1 MLKRKTESL
10 EDLINQGLI
19 ANQKI
24 PLPKK
29 SNENVTGSY
38 LEYPEENIEYG
49 SNINYPNPYNEGEF
63 FTPDNVSLGQQNIRK
78 NIPLGLGMAQ
88 TPIPRSMPMNMLS
101 MEEPQQDDSTN
112 FLGSLV
118 SQGAAMLGA
127 GVRGGD
133 VGQVGRMFDLDRQ
146 EAFRQGQYQKQKAEQ
161 KQKIKEQEN
170 TAKQYVDPNSEI
182 SIQERAKAEE
192 LYPFQIPKNLSYA
205 DINNKN
211 VIQALQAKYNATQE
225 QKSLEEQKGLQS
237 RLDDPNSEESKNL
250 MESLI
255 KLKINVPKGLSANQ
269 MKQYYGRL
277 VELSKPQPMIGG
289 GGVRGGGVRQEK
301 PEKEVKS
308 NQKLLDDYT
317 EHAQSLRSSIDVMD
331 AVNKLNRT
339 RIGKYTPDFST
350 NTQAQSGTVDRAGA
364 DLVKVLAGAGTVSD
378 SDFARLKDLVPNS
391 NMTKDLAKETAK
403 NQTLEGTN
411 KSLARLRLD
420 RDLGRINET
429 DFKKIINQY
438 NRYLKDPKLELNK
451 QINIDTGEIEDIS
464 SPNKVKF
471 SEEQ

>member
-10 EDLINQGLI
+10 KDLINQGLI

-63 FTPDNVSLGQQNIRK
+63 FTPDNVSLGQQNIKK
-78 NIPLGLGMAQ
+78 NIPLGLGMEQ
-88 TPIPRSMPMNMLS
+88 PTSMPRSMPMS
-101 MEEPQQDDSTN
+101 IPSIEEPQQEDSTN

-133 VGQVGRMFDLDRQ
+133 VGQVGRMFDLNRQ
-146 EAFRQGQYQKQKAEQ
+146 ETFRQGQYQKQKAEQ

-182 SIQERAKAEE
+182 SIQERAKAKE
-192 LYPFQIPKNLSYA
+192 LYGDAISDKFSYA
-205 DINNKN
+205 D
-211 VIQALQAKYNATQE
+211 LQNRFVREAIEKKYNAIQE

-237 RLDDPNSEESKNL
+237 RLDDPKSPETL
-250 MESLI
+250 
-255 KLKINVPKGLSANQ
+255 KLKNSLKLLGINVPEGLSYNEIE
-269 MKQYYGRL
+269 KNKSRL
-277 VELSKPQPMIGG
+277 EKLSEPKPIVG
-289 GGVRGGGVRQEK
+289 GGVRGGGVKQEK
-301 PEKEVKS
+301 PEKER
-308 NQKLLDDYT
+308 KLSQDERQLLNNSALAYKAIFDMEDAIKRGVSKTSIFGDNDYT
-317 EHAQSLRSSIDVMD
+317 YA
-331 AVNKLNRT
+331 ANRFVEG
-339 RIGKYTPDFST
+339 IGRM
-350 NTQAQSGTVDRAGA
+350 QSGGA
-364 DLVKVLAGAGTVSD
+364 IGTEEAENFKKLIPGRFD
-378 SDFARLKDLVPNS
+378 KE
-391 NMTKDLAKETAK
+391 ETAK
-403 NQTLEGTN
+403 NKIKDMKAELE
-411 KSLARLRLD
+411 ARLKS
-420 RDLGRINET
+420 IN
-429 DFKKIINQY
+429 F
-438 NRYLKDPKLELNK
+438 DPKEVLK
-451 QINIDTGEIEDIS
+451 SRTYTEDIS

>member
-63 FTPDNVSLGQQNIRK
+63 FTPDNVSLGQQNIKK
-78 NIPLGLGMAQ
+78 NIPLGLGMEQ
-88 TPIPRSMPMNMLS
+88 PTSMPRSMPMS
-101 MEEPQQDDSTN
+101 IPSIEEPQQEDSTN

-133 VGQVGRMFDLDRQ
+133 VGQVGRMFDLNRQ
-146 EAFRQGQYQKQKAEQ
+146 ETFRQGQYQKQKAEQ

-182 SIQERAKAEE
+182 SIQERAKAKE
-192 LYPFQIPKNLSYA
+192 LYGDAISDKFSYA
-205 DINNKN
+205 D
-211 VIQALQAKYNATQE
+211 LQNRFVREAIEKKYNAIQE

-237 RLDDPNSEESKNL
+237 RLDDPKSPETL
-250 MESLI
+250 
-255 KLKINVPKGLSANQ
+255 KLKNSLKLLGINVPEGLSYNEIE
-269 MKQYYGRL
+269 KNKSRL
-277 VELSKPQPMIGG
+277 EKLSEPKPIVG
-289 GGVRGGGVRQEK
+289 GGVRGGGVKQEK
-301 PEKEVKS
+301 PEKER
-308 NQKLLDDYT
+308 KLSQDERQLLNNSALAYKAIFDMEDAIKRGVSKTSIFGDNDYT
-317 EHAQSLRSSIDVMD
+317 YA
-331 AVNKLNRT
+331 ANRFVEG
-339 RIGKYTPDFST
+339 IGRM
-350 NTQAQSGTVDRAGA
+350 QSGGA
-364 DLVKVLAGAGTVSD
+364 IGTEEAENFKKLIPGRFD
-378 SDFARLKDLVPNS
+378 KE
-391 NMTKDLAKETAK
+391 ETAK
-403 NQTLEGTN
+403 NKIKDMKAELE
-411 KSLARLRLD
+411 ARLKS
-420 RDLGRINET
+420 IN
-429 DFKKIINQY
+429 F
-438 NRYLKDPKLELNK
+438 DPKEVLK
-451 QINIDTGEIEDIS
+451 SRTYTEDIS

>member
-88 TPIPRSMPMNMLS
+88 PTSMPRSMPMS
-101 MEEPQQDDSTN
+101 IPSIEEPQQDDSTN

-133 VGQVGRMFDLDRQ
+133 VGQVGRMFDLNRQ
-146 EAFRQGQYQKQKAEQ
+146 EAFRQSQYQKQKAEQ

-182 SIQERAKAEE
+182 SIQERAKAKE
-192 LYPFQIPKNLSYA
+192 LYGDAISDKFSYA
-205 DINNKN
+205 D
-211 VIQALQAKYNATQE
+211 LQNRFVREAIEKKYNAIQE
-225 QKSLEEQKGLQS
+225 QKNLEEQKGLQS
-237 RLDDPNSEESKNL
+237 RLDDPNSPES
-250 MESLI
+250 I
-255 KLKINVPKGLSANQ
+255 KLRNDLNLLRINVPKGLSANQ
-269 MKQYYGRL
+269 MKEYYPRL
-277 VELSKPQPMIGG
+277 LELSKPQPMIGG

-301 PEKEVKS
+301 PEKEKKNPFQKEITEVDNRATMTIDALDQLKENVEKYGTYNVIGPQNNIR
-308 NQKLLDDYT
+308 NQLVTSIAADY
-317 EHAQSLRSSIDVMD
+317 
-331 AVNKLNRT
+331 
-339 RIGKYTPDFST
+339 
-350 NTQAQSGTVDRAGA
+350 
-364 DLVKVLAGAGTVSD
+364 
-378 SDFARLKDLVPNS
+378 
-391 NMTKDLAKETAK
+391 
-403 NQTLEGTN
+403 
-411 KSLARLRLD
+411 
-420 RDLGRINET
+420 
-429 DFKKIINQY
+429 
-438 NRYLKDPKLELNK
+438 
-451 QINIDTGEIEDIS
+451 
-464 SPNKVKF
+464 NKVKDPNSTVRGEEAKAVADNLGLTMF
-471 SEEQ
+471 SSKESAIASIEAFKKLVQKQKNTSISKYENLPSQAIFDDSDRFIIQEYRNNPNDPKIKETYNNMLESKGMSGF

>member
-1 MLKRKTESL
+1 LDAKGVE
-10 EDLINQGLI
+10 Q
-19 ANQKI
+19 Q
-24 PLPKK
+24 
-29 SNENVTGSY
+29 
-38 LEYPEENIEYG
+38 
-49 SNINYPNPYNEGEF
+49 
-63 FTPDNVSLGQQNIRK
+63 QQNIRK
-78 NIPLGLGMAQ
+78 NIPLSLGMAQ
-88 TPIPRSMPMNMLS
+88 STSMPRSMPMS
-101 MEEPQQDDSTN
+101 IPSIEEPQQEDSTN
-112 FLGSLV
+112 FLGSLL

-133 VGQVGRMFDLDRQ
+133 VGQVGRMFDLNRQ
-146 EAFRQGQYQKQKAEQ
+146 ESFRQGQYQKQKAEQ

-170 TAKQYVDPNSEI
+170 TARQYVDPNSEI
-182 SIQERAKAEE
+182 SIQERAKARE
-192 LYPFQIPKNLSYA
+192 LYGDAISDKFSYA
-205 DINNKN
+205 D
-211 VIQALQAKYNATQE
+211 LQNRFVREAIEKKYNAIQE
-225 QKSLEEQKGLQS
+225 QKNLEEQKGLQS
-237 RLDDPNSEESKNL
+237 RLDDPKSPETL
-250 MESLI
+250 
-255 KLKINVPKGLSANQ
+255 KLKNSLKLLGINVPEGLSYNEIE
-269 MKQYYGRL
+269 KNRSRL
-277 VELSKPQPMIGG
+277 EKLSEPKPMIGG

-364 DLVKVLAGAGTVSD
+364 GLVKVLAGAGTVSD